1 MPEFVYPPKH
11 FRPSI
16 WSYPLH
22 LLLFLVT
29 LFTTTWTGA
38 EWAGK
43 SMVMTADGDAFMLF
57 MKAGLP
63 YSISLLGFLT
73 VHEFGHFFAA
83 MHHRL
88 RATLPYYI
96 PIPPFPDFLNLGTMG
111 AVIRIKE
118 PISSTRIL
126 FDTGSAGPLAGFTVA
141 LGLLV
146 YGFLILPPAS
156 YATASST
163 LSPQPAGTLI
173 FGKNLLFILLE
184 SVFSAKAVP
193 PMTELYR
200 HPMLFTG
207 WLACFVTALNLLP
220 VGQLDGG
227 HVIYAMFGDG
237 WHRKI
242 ANGFLI
248 AIILLGAPSFIFEL
262 TSALWPSLTL
272 PVPEAVLRHSW
283 PGWIVWAFILKQFI
297 GTRHPAVPI
306 RQHLSPGRAIAG
318 WICIVLFVLTFT
330 PIPFDIL

>member
-1 MPEFVYPPKH
+1 MKNPVFPPLDNPWPKL
-11 FRPSI
+11 RG
-16 WSYPLH
+16 YPLH

-29 LFTTTWTGA
+29 LFTATWAGA

-43 SMVMTADGDAFMLF
+43 SPVITNANDFTLF

-63 YSISLLGFLT
+63 YSLSLLGFLT

-96 PIPPFPDFLNLGTMG
+96 PIPPFPNFLNIGAMG

-126 FDTGSAGPLAGFTVA
+126 FDTGSAGPLAGSVVA

-146 YGFLILPPAS
+146 YGFLTLPPEPNI
-156 YATASST
+156 ATDAT
-163 LSPQPAGTLI
+163 LPAVPGTLM
-173 FGKNLLFILLE
+173 FGKSLLFVILE
-184 SVFSAKAVP
+184 SLLAPDAAL

-200 HPMLFTG
+200 HPFLFAG
-207 WLACFVTALNLLP
+207 WLGCFVTALNLLP

-227 HVIYAMFGDG
+227 HVIYAMFGDAG
-237 WHRKI
+237 HRKI

-248 AIILLGAPSFIFEL
+248 AIIILGLPSFTVELAGIFL
-262 TSALWPSLTL
+262 PSLTL
-272 PVPEAVLRHSW
+272 PIPESVLRHSW

-297 GTRHPAVPI
+297 GVHHPVVPI
-306 RQHLSPGRAIAG
+306 RQQLSTGRTIAG
-318 WICIVLFVLTFT
+318 WFCIALFILTFI
-330 PIPFDIL
+330 PMPFDIL

>member
-1 MPEFVYPPKH
+1 MKNPVFPPSDNPWPKL
-11 FRPSI
+11 R
-16 WSYPLH
+16 SYPLH
-22 LLLFLVT
+22 LLLLLVT
-29 LFTTTWTGA
+29 LFTATWAGA

-43 SMVMTADGDAFMLF
+43 SPAITNADDFTLF

-63 YSISLLGFLT
+63 YSLSMLGFLT

-126 FDTGSAGPLAGFTVA
+126 FDTGSAGPLAGFAVA

-156 YATASST
+156 YAAASAT
-163 LSPQPAGTLI
+163 LSPQPGTLI

-227 HVIYAMFGDG
+227 HVIYAMFGDAG
-237 WHRKI
+237 HRKI
-242 ANGFLI
+242 ANAFLG
-248 AIILLGAPSFIFEL
+248 AIIILGLPAFTVELASIFVPSV
-262 TSALWPSLTL
+262 TL
-272 PVPEAVLRHSW
+272 PIPEIVLRHSW

-297 GTRHPAVPI
+297 GTRHPAVSV
-306 RQHLSPGRAIAG
+306 RQRLSPGRTIAG
-318 WICIVLFVLTFT
+318 WLCIALFILTFT
-330 PIPFDIL
+330 PMPFDIF

>member
-1 MPEFVYPPKH
+1 VKNSVFPTPDSPWPKL
-11 FRPSI
+11 R
-16 WSYPLH
+16 SYPLH

-29 LFTTTWTGA
+29 LFTTTWAGA

-43 SMVMTADGDAFMLF
+43 TMVITTGSELMLF
-57 MKAGLP
+57 LKAGLP
-63 YSISLLGFLT
+63 YSLSLLGFLT
-73 VHEFGHFFAA
+73 VHEFGHFFTA
-83 MHHRL
+83 MRHRL

-96 PIPPFPDFLNLGTMG
+96 PIPPFPNFLNIGTMG

-146 YGFLILPPAS
+146 YGFLMLPPAP
-156 YATASST
+156 YITPVAT
-163 LSPQPAGTLI
+163 LPSPHGTLV
-173 FGKNLLFILLE
+173 FGKNLLFVLLE
-184 SVFSAKAVP
+184 SFFSSKAVP

-200 HPMLFTG
+200 YPFLFTG

-227 HVIYAMFGDG
+227 HVIYAMFGG
-237 WHRKI
+237 AGHRKI

-248 AIILLGAPSFIFEL
+248 AIIILGLPSFTVELASIFL
-262 TSALWPSLTL
+262 PSLTL
-272 PVPEAVLRHSW
+272 PIPESVLRHSW

-297 GTRHPAVPI
+297 GTRHPAVSV
-306 RQHLSPGRAIAG
+306 RQRLSTGRTIAG
-318 WICIVLFVLTFT
+318 WLCIALFILTFT
-330 PIPFDIL
+330 PMPFDIL